1 MDVKNYYLNLDK
13 VNKLE
18 AEEKSRIWDIYRDM
32 IYSYE
37 DKRLSISNS
46 LFNTLYYSGY
56 LCDMRNEK
64 ISQILDEDNTIGN

>member
-13 VNKLE
+13 LDKLE
-18 AEEKSRIWDIYRDM
+18 GEEKNRIWEIYRDM

-37 DKRLSISNS
+37 EKRLSIANS
-46 LFNTLYYSGY
+46 FFNTLYYSGY
-56 LCDMRNEK
+56 LCDMRDKK